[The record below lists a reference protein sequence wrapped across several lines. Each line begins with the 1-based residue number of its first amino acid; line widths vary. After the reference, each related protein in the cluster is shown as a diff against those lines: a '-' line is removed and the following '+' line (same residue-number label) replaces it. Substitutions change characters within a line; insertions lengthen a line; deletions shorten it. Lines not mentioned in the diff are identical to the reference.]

1 MVLSLTNTMR
11 EGEHMFDSC
20 RHEDLKGYLFILKY
34 FIFIYLFC
42 CAGSYLWHLFFFL
55 VVACKLLGTACGIWF
70 PDQGPNSGPLHWERE
85 VLASRQPGK
94 SLKCYLKLCR

>member
-42 CAGSYLWHLFFFL
+42 CAGSYLWHLFFFFSCGMQTLRYSMWDL
-55 VVACKLLGTACGIWF
+55 V
-70 PDQGPNSGPLHWERE
+70 S
-85 VLASRQPGK
+85 
-94 SLKCYLKLCR
+94 